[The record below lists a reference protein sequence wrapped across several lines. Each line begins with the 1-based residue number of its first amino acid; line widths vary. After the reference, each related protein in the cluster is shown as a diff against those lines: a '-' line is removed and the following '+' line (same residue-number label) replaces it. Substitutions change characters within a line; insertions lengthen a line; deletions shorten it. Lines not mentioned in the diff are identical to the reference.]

1 MKISVSKQNHRNESR
16 LKLEFE
22 YNKTIIGLVKQIEGA
37 GWSRTMK
44 AWHVPDTEEK
54 LRQLKVMLA
63 EHELVLAGELESP
76 NLLKPKPCPSKMHLS
91 KMLA

>member
-44 AWHVPDTEEK
+44 AWHVPDTEET
-54 LRQLKVMLA
+54 LRQLKVLLA
-63 EHELVLAGELESP
+63 DHGLLPAGNLESP
-76 NLLKPKPCPSKMHLS
+76 KF
-91 KMLA
+91 

>member
-22 YNKTIIGLVKQIEGA
+22 YDKTIIGLVKQLEGA
-37 GWSRTMK
+37 AWSRTMK
-44 AWHVPDTEEK
+44 AWHVPDTEET

-63 EHELVLAGELESP
+63 DHDLLPAGNLESP
-76 NLLKPKPCPSKMHLS
+76 KF
-91 KMLA
+91 